1 MINNDNFVACIV
13 EYKVQLLVLRLQRY
27 IINFNIVILNIYRAC
42 VMTRLA
48 VLKDTK
54 NLALV
59 HTLKMHTI
67 SFVLT
72 LQ

>member
-1 MINNDNFVACIV
+1 
-13 EYKVQLLVLRLQRY
+13 
-27 IINFNIVILNIYRAC
+27 
-42 VMTRLA
+42 MTRLA

-67 SFVLT
+67 SFDLT
-72 LQ
+72 LQEMTVGFIEFFSLLISYCKKSFFYRDIVISILEQCQDQYIFIE